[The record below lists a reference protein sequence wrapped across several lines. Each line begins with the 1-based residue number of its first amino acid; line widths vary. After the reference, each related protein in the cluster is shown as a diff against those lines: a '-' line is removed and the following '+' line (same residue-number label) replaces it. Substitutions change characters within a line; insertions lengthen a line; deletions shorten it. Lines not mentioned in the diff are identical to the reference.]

1 MSEFAQ
7 FKTWLK
13 QVSFLTEQDCAMF
26 QANLKTEH
34 FTAKDFFLQESQLCK
49 KIGFINKGLFRMYY
63 LQDGKEI
70 NTHFSME
77 NNFVVNYDSF
87 LQQSASKYY
96 LQALEDSEIVSFDFE
111 TLQQAYAQSH
121 NWERFGR
128 LMAEVSY
135 KITTNRVEGFL
146 FLDAEARYLQL
157 LKEHPEFLE
166 RIPLFHLASYLGI
179 ERESLSRLR
188 RKIAGR

>member
-1 MSEFAQ
+1 MSEFTQ

-26 QANLKTEH
+26 QSNLKTEH
-34 FTAKDFFLQESQLCK
+34 FTAKDFFLQENQVCK
-49 KIGFINKGLFRMYY
+49 KIGFINSGLFRMYY

-70 NTHFSME
+70 NIHFSIE

-96 LQALEDSEIVSFDFE
+96 LQALEDSEIVSFDFD

-135 KITTNRVEGFL
+135 KLTTNRVEGFL